1 MDALTALSPRGTDD
15 PLAALGLAPAA
26 QTRRD
31 ELGQSEFLELMTTQL
46 QSQDPLEPMENG
58 AFIAQLAQF
67 STVSGM
73 DRLVETVD
81 ALAQSLAGSSAL
93 EAGNLL
99 DRSALVPVSSLDVG
113 RVSSR
118 VGAVDVPSNAFDVR
132 IRALDASGSV
142 LGTMGLGDLP
152 AGLADFDFSPLAPS
166 SGALRLVA
174 EATVDGER
182 SELPVLTTRR
192 IDAVTLGRDGA
203 ETTFSADDGSSHA
216 LDDVRRLY

>member
-15 PLAALGLAPAA
+15 PLAALGLTPAA

-81 ALAQSLAGSSAL
+81 TLAQSLAGSSAL

-99 DRSALVPVSSLDVG
+99 DRSALVPADSRPPACRVMRVASERQSSA
-113 RVSSR
+113 SR
-118 VGAVDVPSNAFDVR
+118 
-132 IRALDASGSV
+132 I
-142 LGTMGLGDLP
+142 
-152 AGLADFDFSPLAPS
+152 
-166 SGALRLVA
+166 
-174 EATVDGER
+174 
-182 SELPVLTTRR
+182 
-192 IDAVTLGRDGA
+192 
-203 ETTFSADDGSSHA
+203 
-216 LDDVRRLY
+216 VRRRRRNEGS